1 MKKMVLYLLVALLI
15 SCQNEDELNTKS
27 VLLTQKTKQTE
38 LDNWIYENYTKPF
51 GIAVNYKGNT
61 TSFYPNT
68 YPPKEEKVL
77 PVLKALKALWIGLYD
92 NTKNGGEG
100 FIRNTPPIN
109 INLYGNKNI
118 VNGREE
124 IGTSGS
130 ALTIHI
136 FDIDNFTNTKESIFK
151 LLRSVHHSYA
161 KRLIESK
168 PFNKD
173 AWKEITL
180 HQFYQNWHKDYNK
193 TGIYNLFFKPGY
205 FFGFYSILARKSI
218 KDDFAETVSVLLTH
232 TNTKIEE
239 LIKAS
244 KHNEGPGIP
253 YFDFLAQNSHKSIQ
267 KKRDFVIKYFK
278 DNWLIN
284 FRRIQSISVAN
295 NTNYTK

>member
-1 MKKMVLYLLVALLI
+1 MILFLLVTLCI
-15 SCQNEDELNTKS
+15 SCQNEDELSSKS
-27 VLLTQKTKQTE
+27 VLLTQEIKQTE

-68 YPPKEEKVL
+68 YPPKEDKVL
-77 PVLKALKALWIGLYD
+77 PILKALKALWIDLYD

-136 FDIDNFTNTKESIFK
+136 FDVDSFENTKESVFK

-161 KRLIESK
+161 KRLIEQK
-168 PFNKD
+168 PFDKD

-180 HQFYQNWHKDYNK
+180 YQFYQNWHKDYSND
-193 TGIYNLFFKPGY
+193 GIYDAFFKPGY

-218 KDDFAETVSVLLTH
+218 KDDFAETVSILLTY
-232 TNTKIEE
+232 TNNDIEE
-239 LIKAS
+239 LIELS
-244 KHNEGPGIP
+244 KYNDGPGIP
-253 YFDFLAQNSHKSIQ
+253 YFDFLAQNSHKSLQ
-267 KKRDFVIKYFK
+267 RKREFVIQYFK
-278 DNWLIN
+278 ENWLIN
-284 FRRIQSISVAN
+284 LRRMQNISVAN
-295 NTNYTK
+295 TVNYTK